1 MLQKV
6 ASTCFVRTPVL
17 TFFLDLAGIWLWCL
31 GLPGTEAPTAV
42 KAREKCTDHWG
53 QLRTQRE
60 RERESERE
68 REWERGAKHIGVCI
82 WMYLVYLQKA
92 AGLFSDMFEGS
103 PTRVESNVRINHA
116 ILAHFGY
123 AKCYLQSKPIT
134 NQQPIIIF
142 QTLINNPS
150 IHFSMY
156 IDAYIHI
163 HIYVNIVC
171 NILYIICIIYIYIYI
186 SISYIY
192 IIVYIQ
198 YYYLFIIYYILYIIY
213 YLLFI
218 IHYIYI
224 L

>member
-1 MLQKV
+1 
-6 ASTCFVRTPVL
+6 
-17 TFFLDLAGIWLWCL
+17 
-31 GLPGTEAPTAV
+31 
-42 KAREKCTDHWG
+42 
-53 QLRTQRE
+53 
-60 RERESERE
+60 
-68 REWERGAKHIGVCI
+68 
-82 WMYLVYLQKA
+82 MYLVYLQKA

-186 SISYIY
+186 SISCLYIY
-192 IIVYIQ
+192 IYYCIYTILLFI
-198 YYYLFIIYYILYIIY
+198 YYLLYIIYYILSIIY
-213 YLLFI
+213 I
-218 IHYIYI
+218 K
-224 L
+224 